1 MRPLELR
8 IRNFR
13 SYFGAEAAF
22 DFRGRRL
29 VGVVGPIGSG
39 KSSLLD
45 AISFALYG
53 KTPTVARGTT
63 ALIHQRAGEGAVSL
77 RFEVE
82 GEVWEAV
89 RSLRRKG
96 QSQHALY
103 RYAADEADVD
113 PVETITQEG
122 DVNARVVE
130 LLGLEFD
137 AFSRSVLLAQGRFAE
152 FLQARPGE
160 RDKVLKGVFGHDR
173 VDRMREVAKE
183 RLGAIGVEIE
193 KLAVR
198 VEQLDR
204 VAARIEE
211 HRAAIGAA
219 EERLAELEAIEPELA
234 ALADTAAGAANEVA
248 AAEQRLTELRELSR
262 RLPEPAATG
271 RLLTDAADVATRRK
285 ALAAELEKAQAAAA
299 GAEAGLA
306 AAVEAGIV
314 TQLERGSSLAA
325 TIDARRKADAAAAG
339 RRERLAQQVTKA
351 EADRAGAAQRVA
363 AAQQALAETEQR
375 VATAAAG
382 VEQARQALHAAE
394 HTNMA
399 EVLRAGLRVGEPCP
413 VCAREVAEM
422 PPAGEGGDLDPA
434 RSDLERARRA
444 HDEATAAHTRA
455 AAEAQGAAER
465 LSSLEDG
472 ASALAAQL
480 AAAEADSEEAAAAL
494 ETATAEF
501 RDLLGDG
508 EPQEVVEARREEYR
522 AIQEAAAQARKAV
535 DRVRSEHDQVIE
547 DQQGAAKEVGR
558 LRVELAE
565 MAARLDVPL
574 AFEDDSPQA
583 VGGALG
589 TLRTLWQ
596 EATADLEQRRD
607 TARGREVE
615 AHEAHAALRAEH
627 GVEGDAATLVAEVK
641 AQLELR
647 VSGLAADEAELA
659 AGDDLIAARDT
670 LIARR
675 DRHQRIAGDLTD
687 SKFVRFLLDE
697 ERARLA
703 ELGSDHFQRL
713 SSGRYRFSEDG
724 VFDIVDLTAADARR
738 KADSLSGGETFLA
751 SLALAL
757 ALAEMVARTGGRL
770 DSFFLDEGFGAL
782 DPEHL
787 DLAMEGI
794 EALVTDADDRL
805 VVVVSHV
812 PEMHQRIEDLIEL
825 DRDPTTGDTRVI
837 SA

>member
-103 RYAADEADVD
+103 RYAADEADID

-152 FLQARPGE
+152 FLQAPPRE

-193 KLAVR
+193 TLAVR

-219 EERLAELEAIEPELA
+219 EERLAELAAIEPELA
-234 ALADTAAGAANEVA
+234 ALADTAAAAANEVA
-248 AAEQRLTELRELSR
+248 AAEQRLTELRELAR

-271 RLLTDAADVATRRK
+271 RLLTEAANVATRRK

-299 GAEAGLA
+299 TAEAGLT
-306 AAVEAGIV
+306 AAVEAGIA

-325 TIDARRKADAAAAG
+325 TIDAHRKADAAAAG
-339 RRERLAQQVTKA
+339 RRERLAKQVTKA
-351 EADRAGAAQRVA
+351 EADRTGAAQRVA
-363 AAQQALAETEQR
+363 AAQQALAETEER

-394 HTNMA
+394 HANMA

-444 HDEATAAHTRA
+444 HDEAAAALTRA
-455 AAEAQGAAER
+455 AAEAQGATER

-480 AAAEADSEEAAAAL
+480 TAAEADSEEAAAAL

-508 EPQEVVEARREEYR
+508 EPQQVVEARREEYR

-574 AFEDDSPQA
+574 PFEDDAPQA
-583 VGGALG
+583 VGAALG
-589 TLRTLWQ
+589 TL
-596 EATADLEQRRD
+596 
-607 TARGREVE
+607 
-615 AHEAHAALRAEH
+615 
-627 GVEGDAATLVAEVK
+627 
-641 AQLELR
+641 
-647 VSGLAADEAELA
+647 
-659 AGDDLIAARDT
+659 AGDDHRPRAAPRRRPRPGGRGPPGSCRPAGRARGGRRRGDGGGGGEGPARAAGERAGGRRGGAGGRGRPHGGPRHPHRAARP
-670 LIARR
+670 LPAHRR
-675 DRHQRIAGDLTD
+675 RPHRLQVRAIPPRRGTGPPRRAGERPFPAAVIGPLPLLGGRRLRHRRPHRGRRPAQGGQSLGWRDVPGLTRPRFGAGRDGGPHRGPA
-687 SKFVRFLLDE
+687 RFLLP
-697 ERARLA
+697 R
-703 ELGSDHFQRL
+703 
-713 SSGRYRFSEDG
+713 
-724 VFDIVDLTAADARR
+724 
-738 KADSLSGGETFLA
+738 
-751 SLALAL
+751 
-757 ALAEMVARTGGRL
+757 
-770 DSFFLDEGFGAL
+770 
-782 DPEHL
+782 
-787 DLAMEGI
+787 
-794 EALVTDADDRL
+794 
-805 VVVVSHV
+805 
-812 PEMHQRIEDLIEL
+812 
-825 DRDPTTGDTRVI
+825 
-837 SA
+837 